1 VIARIGEISE
11 LRQISHSMVAYK
23 LYREGI
29 IDQAMWSSVTAVFR
43 QQWLNNKAA
52 QSARARENEGG
63 PSYYLVR
70 RHRLGNRLLS
80 LSKRM
85 LADGALLPSKAATIL
100 GVKPN
105 NVFSLTDGVA

>member
-1 VIARIGEISE
+1 MARIREIAE
-11 LRQISHSMVAYK
+11 QRQVSHSMVAYK

-43 QQWLNNKAA
+43 QQWLNNKEA
-52 QSARARENEGG
+52 QRARARENESSG

-85 LADGALLPSKAATIL
+85 LADGALSPSKAAAIL

>member
-1 VIARIGEISE
+1 
-11 LRQISHSMVAYK
+11 
-23 LYREGI
+23 
-29 IDQAMWSSVTAVFR
+29 MWSSLMAVFR
-43 QQWLNNKAA
+43 QQWLNSKELKEV
-52 QSARARENEGG
+52 RARENEGG
-63 PSYYLVR
+63 PSCYLVR

-85 LADGALLPSKAATIL
+85 LADGALSPSKAAAIL